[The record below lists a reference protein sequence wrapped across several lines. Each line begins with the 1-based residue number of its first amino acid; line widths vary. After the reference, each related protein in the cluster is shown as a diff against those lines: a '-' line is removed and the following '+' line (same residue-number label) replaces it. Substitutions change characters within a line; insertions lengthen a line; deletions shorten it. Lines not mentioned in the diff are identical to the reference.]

1 MYFTDTF
8 SSIRRAFEEIEQL
21 LKRGEVKGMDVTEGE
36 DYVEAARQGLMQTR
50 TLVHSFSR
58 SVVEEKVMEI
68 SANQA
73 AALEVGYAALRG
85 FEDRRRGLA
94 ISTILLLL
102 LTLGVA
108 IKIRTLPPFD

>member
-1 MYFTDTF
+1 
-8 SSIRRAFEEIEQL
+8 
-21 LKRGEVKGMDVTEGE
+21 
-36 DYVEAARQGLMQTR
+36 
-50 TLVHSFSR
+50 
-58 SVVEEKVMEI
+58 MEI